1 MTPPAHDALTTNSGA
16 SRPLVAVVGPTGSGK
31 TDLALSI
38 AEVFDGELVGC
49 DSLQIYRYLDI
60 GTARTPLAERRGMP
74 HHMMDLVDPD
84 RIYTAGDY
92 ARDARAVLAGIS
104 GREKLPV
111 VAGGTGFY
119 LRALLEGLFA
129 GPQRDEA
136 LRARLTAIE
145 KARAGFL
152 HRLLRRLDKPAAS
165 RIHPNDLPKLI
176 RAIEVCLLRRR
187 PMSAQFEDGRNRLS
201 GYRVLKIGL
210 APPRAELCR
219 RLDRRL
225 ADMFARGLIDEV
237 RGILARGFSRNVKP
251 MESIGY
257 KEALAVVE
265 GRIEPD
271 QALAAAQLATRQYAK
286 RQMTWFRR
294 EKDVVW
300 LDGFGDDLA
309 VRNAAFHLVRSFGT

>member
-1 MTPPAHDALTTNSGA
+1 MAQSLI
-16 SRPLVAVVGPTGSGK
+16 VVLGPTGSGK

-49 DSLQIYRYLDI
+49 DSLQIYRYFEI
-60 GTARTPLAERRGMP
+60 GTARTPPEERRGVP
-74 HHMMDLVDPD
+74 HHMLDLIDPD
-84 RIYTAGDY
+84 RVYTAGDY
-92 ARDARAVLAGIS
+92 ARDARAVLSDIS
-104 GREKLPV
+104 RRGKLPV

-136 LRARLTAIE
+136 LRQRLAARE
-145 KARAGFL
+145 KACPGSL
-152 HRLLRRLDKPAAS
+152 HGLLRRLDKSTAA
-165 RIHPNDLPKLI
+165 RIHPNDSPKLI
-176 RAIEVCLLRRR
+176 RAVEVCLLRRK
-187 PMSAQFEDGRNRLS
+187 PMSMQLAEGRNRLS

-210 APPRAELCR
+210 APPRQELCR

-237 RGILARGFSRNVKP
+237 RGILARGFSRDVKP
-251 MESIGY
+251 LESLGY

-265 GRIEPD
+265 GRMRIEE
-271 QALAAAQLATRQYAK
+271 ALAAAQLATRQYAK

-294 EKDVVW
+294 ERDVVW
-300 LDGFGDDLA
+300 LEGFGADPAVQGKALSL
-309 VRNAAFHLVRSFGT
+309 VRNFGT